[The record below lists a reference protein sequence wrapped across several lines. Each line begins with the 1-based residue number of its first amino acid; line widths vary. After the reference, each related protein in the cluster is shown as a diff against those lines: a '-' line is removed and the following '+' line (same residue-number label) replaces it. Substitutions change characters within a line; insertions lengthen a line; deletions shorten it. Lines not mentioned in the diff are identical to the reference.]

1 MENIDL
7 INTEESIVKESNRV
21 MENVYS
27 SEELILEW

>member
-1 MENIDL
+1 MENINL

-21 MENVYS
+21 MDSVYS

>member
-7 INTEESIVKESNRV
+7 KNTEESIVKETKKII
-21 MENVYS
+21 ENVYS